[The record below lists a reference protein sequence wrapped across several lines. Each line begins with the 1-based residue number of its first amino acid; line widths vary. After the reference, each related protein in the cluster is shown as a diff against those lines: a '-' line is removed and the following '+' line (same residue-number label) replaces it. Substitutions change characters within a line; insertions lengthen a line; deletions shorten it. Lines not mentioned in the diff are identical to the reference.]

1 MKRISSL
8 IATAIL
14 LIASGQVWAK
24 GGGFACSHAKGNNA
38 TTAAK
43 TTMADPSEA
52 DYDIK
57 HLKFNL
63 HVTDTSVYVAGD
75 VTTTAQVSAMSM
87 SQYVF
92 ELANTLTIDSA
103 KINGVVMSVA
113 TTGSVRKI
121 TLPTALPLS
130 AYFTAQVF
138 YHGTP
143 PGGSGFFNGVTHAVS
158 SGGTHMV
165 YTVSDPWVACNWWP
179 SKQSVNDKID
189 SVDMFVTVPAGV
201 VDGSNG
207 VLVNIDST
215 TTAGYWQYHWKTNYS
230 ITYYLISIAV
240 ARYAEYRSY
249 WHFSGS
255 PDSVLIQN
263 FFMDTATF
271 NPPYKANFDS
281 IGQFIDYFSSLYGR
295 YPFWKEKYGVCYTSL
310 PGGMEHQT
318 MTTIGVPNTYIIAH
332 ELAHQWFGDHVCYK
346 TWGDVWLS
354 EGFATFSEQLFINHF
369 WGAAQAKAHR
379 ASYLSVATSNACGK
393 VFVDDT
399 SGATTL
405 FDNTTVYA
413 KAQGVVNMLRY
424 IAPDDSLFFKL
435 LRNYQSNFALGHAST
450 ADLKLLAES
459 TYGISLDTFFNQ
471 WIYGNGYPV
480 YKVTW
485 NQVGG
490 TVWVKL
496 IQTRSCP
503 ASYNT
508 HFSTYVELQ
517 LHSASADTIV
527 KVYNT
532 ADTQIYTFNW
542 SPTMTSAYL
551 NPDIWTIL
559 KQNGAILKDATLGI
573 GAVLPENIR
582 VLPNPSKN
590 HWQIEA
596 LPDDTALTL
605 TDMTGRVLWQGKSEN
620 GTGMVPGEKLPTG
633 NYVLRLSGAVSDN
646 VKLVKTPNP

>member
-1 MKRISSL
+1 MKRISLL

-14 LIASGQVWAK
+14 LVAGEASAK
-24 GGGFACSHAKGNNA
+24 GGRYACSHARGNDA
-38 TTAAK
+38 TTAGK
-43 TTMADPSEA
+43 STMADAAEG

-63 HVTDTSVYVAGD
+63 HVTDTSVFVSGD
-75 VTTTAQVSAMSM
+75 VTTTAQVSAFTM

-103 KINGVVMSVA
+103 KINGVVLPVV

-121 TLPTALPLS
+121 TLPSPMPLS

-138 YHGTP
+138 YHGMP
-143 PGGSGFFNGVTHAVS
+143 PGGSGFFNGVTHSVS
-158 SGGTHMV
+158 PGGTHSV
-165 YTVSDPWVACNWWP
+165 FTVSDPWVAQNWWP
-179 SKQSVNDKID
+179 AKQSVNDKID
-189 SVDMFVTVPAGV
+189 SVDMFVTVPSGV

-240 ARYAEYRSY
+240 ARYTEYRSY
-249 WHFSGS
+249 VHFSGS
-255 PDSVLIQN
+255 SDSMLIQN

-271 NPPYKANFDS
+271 NPAYKPNFDS
-281 IGQFIDYFSSLYGR
+281 IGQFVDFFSSLYGR
-295 YPFWKEKYGVCYTSL
+295 YPFWKEKYGVCYTTL

-332 ELAHQWFGDHVCYK
+332 ELAHQWFGDNVCYK

-354 EGFATFSEQLFINHF
+354 EGFATFSEQLYINQF
-369 WGAAQAKAHR
+369 WGAAQARAHR
-379 ASYLSVATSNACGK
+379 ASYLSTTLSNTCGK
-393 VFVDDT
+393 VYVDDT

-424 IAPDDSLFFKL
+424 IAPQDSLFFKL
-435 LRNYQSNFALGHAST
+435 LRNYQSGFALGHAST
-450 ADLKLLAES
+450 ADLRNMAES
-459 TYGISLDTFFNQ
+459 IYGISLDTFFNQ
-471 WIYGNGYPV
+471 WIYGKGYPV
-480 YKVTW
+480 YKMTW
-485 NQVGG
+485 NQVGSS
-490 TVWVKL
+490 VWVKL
-496 IQTRSCP
+496 VQTRSCP

-508 HFSTYVELQ
+508 HFSTPVQLQ
-517 LHSASADTIV
+517 LHAAGADTIIKVYSSADTQV
-527 KVYNT
+527 F
-532 ADTQIYTFNW
+532 TFNW
-542 SPTMTSAYL
+542 SPTMTTAYL
-551 NPDIWTIL
+551 NPDIWTVL
-559 KQNGAILKDATLGI
+559 KQNGAITKDATLGI
-573 GAVLPENIR
+573 GAILPENIR

-590 HWQIEA
+590 YWQIET

-620 GTGMVPGEKLPTG
+620 GMGMVPGEKLPAG
-633 NYVLRLSGAVSDN
+633 NYLLRLTGSVSDN
-646 VKLVKTPNP
+646 VKLVRW